1 MDRDSWDQSGR
12 QDSSHNAST
21 DPQATEAFLAEFA
34 ALDLPSQRKRI
45 RELPEAEERGRAAM
59 VLGRFMYEGFVMEEL
74 DEPLAQRVKRALLE
88 TSADEGES
96 ITVRRFALEA
106 LSFCTDDPKVL
117 NLIEQGYFSPD
128 PRMQLSALFSM
139 GRSGLERWHGY
150 LLRALDESDK
160 EFRIEA
166 ISACGEAQIISAVP
180 ELQKMCFDMDRDV
193 RLEAIWA
200 LGKIGDER
208 ALHTLQRCARD
219 TDPEVSEVAHDAIEE
234 LGIAAAIARGEYT
247 EALEEDDLIDLD
259 ADDDADL
266 LTTALRESYEEV
278 GIQPDHVSVLGR
290 LDDLATFSTDFTIS
304 PFVGLIPYPYPF
316 RPNPVEV
323 AMVFDVPV
331 SVMADPAVGRS
342 YIRARDDG
350 ATIE

>member
-1 MDRDSWDQSGR
+1 MDRDSWDQPGR
-12 QDSSHNAST
+12 HDSSYNAPT
-21 DPQATEAFLAEFA
+21 NPQATEAFLAEFA

-45 RELPEAEERGRAAM
+45 RELTEAEEENYSENRAPIYTRLMKHSDPEVRRCAVEALWYYPDEEHLDRILNTFWFDSDEEVRGRAAM
-59 VLGRFMYEGFVMEEL
+59 VLGRYMYEGFVMEEMDQL
-74 DEPLAQRVKRALLE
+74 LAQRVKRALFE
-88 TSADEGES
+88 ASTDEGES

-128 PRMQLSALFSM
+128 QHMQLSALFAM

-150 LLRALDESDK
+150 LLRSLGESDK

-180 ELQKMCFDMDRDV
+180 DLQKMCFDMDRDV

-219 TDPEVSEVAHDAIEE
+219 PDPEVSEVAHDAIEE

-247 EALEEDDLIDLD
+247 EGMDEDDLTDFD
-259 ADDDADL
+259 AEDDPDWDDDAEDE
-266 LTTALRESYEEV
+266 RE
-278 GIQPDHVSVLGR
+278 
-290 LDDLATFSTDFTIS
+290 
-304 PFVGLIPYPYPF
+304 
-316 RPNPVEV
+316 
-323 AMVFDVPV
+323 
-331 SVMADPAVGRS
+331 
-342 YIRARDDG
+342 
-350 ATIE
+350 

>member
-1 MDRDSWDQSGR
+1 MDRDSWDQPGR

-45 RELPEAEERGRAAM
+45 RELSEAEEENYSENRAPIYTMLMNHPDPEVRRCSVEAMWYYPDEEHLDRILNAFWFDNDEEVRGRAAM
-59 VLGRFMYEGFVMEEL
+59 VLGRYMYESFVMEEL
-74 DEPLAQRVKRALLE
+74 DPPLAQRVKRALLE
-88 TSADEGES
+88 ASTDEGES

-117 NLIEQGYFSPD
+117 NLIEQGYFAPD
-128 PRMQLSALFSM
+128 QRMQLSALFAM

-208 ALHTLQRCARD
+208 ALHTLQRCTRD
-219 TDPEVSEVAHDAIEE
+219 HDPEISEVAHDAIEE

-247 EALEEDDLIDLD
+247 EGLEEDDLMDSD
-259 ADDDADL
+259 GDDDADWDDD
-266 LTTALRESYEEV
+266 ADAEDERE
-278 GIQPDHVSVLGR
+278 
-290 LDDLATFSTDFTIS
+290 
-304 PFVGLIPYPYPF
+304 
-316 RPNPVEV
+316 
-323 AMVFDVPV
+323 
-331 SVMADPAVGRS
+331 
-342 YIRARDDG
+342 
-350 ATIE
+350 

>member
-1 MDRDSWDQSGR
+1 VRRCSVEAMWYYPDEEHLDRILNTFWFDND
-12 QDSSHNAST
+12 
-21 DPQATEAFLAEFA
+21 
-34 ALDLPSQRKRI
+34 
-45 RELPEAEERGRAAM
+45 EEVRGRAAM
-59 VLGRFMYEGFVMEEL
+59 VLGRYMYEGFVMEEL
-74 DEPLAQRVKRALLE
+74 DPPLAKRVKRALLE

-96 ITVRRFALEA
+96 VTVRRFALEA

-117 NLIEQGYFSPD
+117 NLIEQGYFAPD
-128 PRMQLSALFSM
+128 QRMQLSALFSM

-180 ELQKMCFDMDRDV
+180 ELQKMCFDMDRDI

-219 TDPEVSEVAHDAIEE
+219 ADPEVSEVAHDAIEE

-247 EALEEDDLIDLD
+247 EALEEDDLIDFD
-259 ADDDADL
+259 ADDDADWEDD
-266 LTTALRESYEEV
+266 ADAEDERE
-278 GIQPDHVSVLGR
+278 
-290 LDDLATFSTDFTIS
+290 
-304 PFVGLIPYPYPF
+304 
-316 RPNPVEV
+316 
-323 AMVFDVPV
+323 
-331 SVMADPAVGRS
+331 
-342 YIRARDDG
+342 
-350 ATIE
+350 

>member
-1 MDRDSWDQSGR
+1 MKFKYRKRTRTLVGELSSWHGVGGAMDRDSWDQSGK
-12 QDSSHNAST
+12 QDASHNAST
-21 DPQATEAFLAEFA
+21 DPQATETFLAEFA

-45 RELPEAEERGRAAM
+45 RELSEAEEENYSENRAPIYTMLMNHPDSDEEHLDRILNTFWFDNDEEVRGRAAM
-59 VLGRFMYEGFVMEEL
+59 VLGRYMYEAFVMEEL
-74 DEPLAQRVKRALLE
+74 DPPLAKRVKRALLE
-88 TSADEGES
+88 TSSDEGES

-117 NLIEQGYFSPD
+117 NLIEQGYFAPD
-128 PRMQLSALFSM
+128 QRMQLSALFAM

-180 ELQKMCFDMDRDV
+180 ELQKMCFDMDRDI

-208 ALHTLQRCARD
+208 ALHTLQRCVRD
-219 TDPEVSEVAHDAIEE
+219 VDPEVSEVAHDAIEE

-247 EALEEDDLIDLD
+247 EALEEEDLMDFD
-259 ADDDADL
+259 ADDDADW
-266 LTTALRESYEEV
+266 
-278 GIQPDHVSVLGR
+278 D
-290 LDDLATFSTDFTIS
+290 
-304 PFVGLIPYPYPF
+304 
-316 RPNPVEV
+316 
-323 AMVFDVPV
+323 
-331 SVMADPAVGRS
+331 
-342 YIRARDDG
+342 DDG
-350 ATIE
+350 DAEDERE